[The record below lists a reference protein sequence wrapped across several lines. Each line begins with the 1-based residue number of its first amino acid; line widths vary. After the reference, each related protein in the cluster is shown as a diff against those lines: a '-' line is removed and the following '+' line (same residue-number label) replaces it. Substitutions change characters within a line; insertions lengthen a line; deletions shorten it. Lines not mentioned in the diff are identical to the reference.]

1 MNDFLNAVK
10 KEYESRLKTEVK
22 DNRLRDNVEHR
33 AAVSNACRPFAT
45 YKDLGG
51 LWGRDHATVV
61 HYRKEHEGMLR
72 FSPAYRSK
80 YGVALA
86 CVQQVSLDMGINPL
100 SNTYMNGEHQ
110 LKILDDILVW
120 VGELREK
127 VVESLDKTTE
137 GSYLSDA
144 EVLTETEN

>member
-1 MNDFLNAVK
+1 MNDFLSAVK
-10 KEYESRLKTEVK
+10 KEYESRLNIKVK

-33 AAVSNACRPFAT
+33 AAVSNACRPFST
-45 YKDLGG
+45 YKDLGK

-72 FSPAYRSK
+72 FSPSYRAK

-86 CVQQVSLDMGINPL
+86 SVQQISLEMGVNPL
-100 SNTYMNGEHQ
+100 SNTYMNGEKQ
-110 LKILDDILVW
+110 LKILDDILEW

-127 VVESLDKTTE
+127 VVESLDKSIG

-144 EVLTETEN
+144 EVLTKVEN